1 MNPESI
7 NINFGN
13 TNPEIT
19 WENNQDLFL
28 GGVVSSVNSIF
39 SRQQSLEA
47 TQLKQPTQEKLRQLI
62 GTPGNETLVGTK
74 EKDVIYGLRGD
85 DTIFG
90 QDGDDTEFGGKEND
104 ILNGGKGN
112 DILFGQQGD
121 DILFGQQ
128 GNDILNG
135 GKGNDTLNGG
145 PGNDFL
151 SGDKGKNI
159 LKGGEG
165 NDTLTGGFGEDEMTG
180 GAGADFFVVNA
191 SGLAGKVTITDFN
204 PEEGDRISFLN
215 TNNSEVIVT
224 AANIGGVPSGKLTIG
239 GAIGGV
245 EVTTLGIL
253 PIQDNIIDG
262 TIAKPVL
269 L

>member
-7 NINFGN
+7 NNRLERLLFNSNLGTSVAVNIATSPELTANQIFGKEGN
-13 TNPEIT
+13 
-19 WENNQDLFL
+19 
-28 GGVVSSVNSIF
+28 SSD
-39 SRQQSLEA
+39 
-47 TQLKQPTQEKLRQLI
+47 
-62 GTPGNETLVGTK
+62 TLVGGDK
-74 EKDVIYGLRGD
+74 NDIIYGLGGND
-85 DTIFG
+85 LIFG
-90 QDGDDTEFGGKEND
+90 QGGDDTEFGGK
-104 ILNGGKGN
+104 
-112 DILFGQQGD
+112 
-121 DILFGQQ
+121 

-135 GKGNDTLNGG
+135 GKGNDTLFGGKGDDILFGDNGDDMLFG
-145 PGNDFL
+145 GL
-151 SGDKGKNI
+151 GKNI

-180 GAGADFFVVNA
+180 GAGADLFVVNA
-191 SGLAGKVTITDFN
+191 SGLGKVEITDFK

-224 AANIGGVPSGKLTIG
+224 PVNIAGVPSGKLT
-239 GAIGGV
+239 IGGV